1 MFSLFFLF
9 LRSAKAVAAPRHTT
23 VKASKHSRTGGSM
36 TTKSNNYPGNEQDVS
51 KSAYATAAEI
61 DGTDPRC
68 IPIKLDGPVPEG
80 DEIVY
85 PAYTARDHETWNILF
100 ERQAQLLPGRACR
113 EYLDGMSILNLSAER
128 IPALNAI
135 SAKLQATVGWGI
147 ARIPGLLD
155 TADFLGFLA
164 RAMFPSTDYIREPHE
179 IEYTPAPDCFHDI
192 FGHLPMLT
200 NPFFTN
206 FYQFFSQTYLRVTNE
221 PDKRRL
227 ERFYWF
233 TVEFGLINTAEGRRI
248 YGAGILSSPEE
259 VVHALTEKVEVVPF
273 SPERLGEQEYEVWHL
288 QPVLFAIE
296 SFEQLDKEFR
306 EWAGRKKW

>member
-1 MFSLFFLF
+1 
-9 LRSAKAVAAPRHTT
+9 
-23 VKASKHSRTGGSM
+23 M
-36 TTKSNNYPGNEQDVS
+36 TKNSETKQGNDKDVS
-51 KSAYATAAEI
+51 KSAYAKAAEI

-80 DEIVY
+80 AEIVY
-85 PAYTARDHETWNILF
+85 PDYSARDHETWSILF
-100 ERQAQLLPGRACR
+100 DRQAQLLPGRACQ
-113 EYLDGMSILNLSAER
+113 EYLDGMSALDLSADH
-128 IPALNAI
+128 IPNLKAI
-135 SAKLQATVGWGI
+135 SAKLQASVAWGI

-164 RAMFPSTDYIREPHE
+164 RAMFPSTDYIRAPHE

-192 FGHLPMLT
+192 FGHIPMLT

-206 FYQFFSQTYLRVTNE
+206 FYQFFSKTYLRVTDDL
-221 PDKRRL
+221 DKRRL

-259 VVHALTEKVEVVPF
+259 VVHALTENVEVVPF
-273 SPERLGEQEYEVWHL
+273 SPERLGAQEYEVWHL
-288 QPVLFAIE
+288 QPVLFAID
-296 SFEQLDKEFR
+296 SFEQLDREFR
-306 EWAGRKKW
+306 EWAEWKKW

>member
-1 MFSLFFLF
+1 MIPMNDTN
-9 LRSAKAVAAPRHTT
+9 RNDD
-23 VKASKHSRTGGSM
+23 M
-36 TTKSNNYPGNEQDVS
+36 DVS
-51 KSAYATAAEI
+51 KSAYAKAAEI

-80 DEIVY
+80 VGINY
-85 PAYTARDHETWNILF
+85 PDYPERDHETWKVLF

-113 EYLDGMSILNLSAER
+113 EYLDGMSILDLSPGR
-128 IPALNAI
+128 IPSLRDI
-135 SAKLQATVGWGI
+135 SAKLTESVGWGI

-192 FGHLPMLT
+192 FGHMPMLT

-206 FYQFFSQTYLRVTNE
+206 FYQFFSQTYLRVTDD

-259 VVHALTEKVEVVPF
+259 VVHALTEHVEIVAF
-273 SPERLGEQEYEVWHL
+273 DPERLGAQEYEVWHL
-288 QPVLFAIE
+288 QPVLFAIG

-306 EWAGRKKW
+306 EWAKRKRW

>member
-1 MFSLFFLF
+1 
-9 LRSAKAVAAPRHTT
+9 
-23 VKASKHSRTGGSM
+23 M
-36 TTKSNNYPGNEQDVS
+36 TPTDDSNQANNADVS
-51 KSAYATAAEI
+51 KSVYAKAAEI

-80 DEIVY
+80 AEIVY
-85 PAYTARDHETWNILF
+85 PNYSKQDHETWKILF
-100 ERQAQLLPGRACR
+100 DRQAQLLPGRACQ
-113 EYLDGMSILNLSAER
+113 EYLDGMSILDLSADR
-128 IPALNAI
+128 IPSLNAI
-135 SAKLQATVGWGI
+135 SAKLQTSVGWGI

-192 FGHLPMLT
+192 FGHIPMLT

-206 FYQFFSQTYLRVTNE
+206 FYQFFSRTYLRVTDE
-221 PDKRRL
+221 LDKRRL

-259 VVHALTEKVEVVPF
+259 VDHALKEKVEVVPF
-273 SPERLGEQEYEVWHL
+273 SPELLGEQEYEVWHL

-296 SFEQLDKEFR
+296 SFEQLDREFR
-306 EWAGRKKW
+306 EWAQRKKW